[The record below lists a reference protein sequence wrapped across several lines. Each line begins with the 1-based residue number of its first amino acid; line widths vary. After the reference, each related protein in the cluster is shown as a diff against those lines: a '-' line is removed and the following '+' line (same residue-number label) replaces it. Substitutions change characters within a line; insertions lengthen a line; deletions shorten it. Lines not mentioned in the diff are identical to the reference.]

1 MEAKRCSVNMRWA
14 WCCLLTTLLF
24 ISMSVQAQ
32 TLRLTSG
39 EYAPFI
45 TQTVPDGGPITEIVM
60 QAAQEADI
68 AVSLGYFPWH
78 QSMNL
83 AQTGEWDGTIGWA
96 YTQERANNFIYS
108 DPIYTESVGFFYLTE
123 REFDWQSPQDLDGF
137 AIGVTKGFIDVKTLT
152 ELQKSG
158 VDVKIQEFL
167 DEKSK
172 IDALLAQ
179 QIDLALGNI
188 DVLKRVIAQEV
199 APSQKQNVAHHPRPI
214 RITPLYVLFS
224 RQTKQSYDQAERF
237 NKALRRLK
245 ADGRY
250 QMIWSHFRHAHYN
263 H

>member
-1 MEAKRCSVNMRWA
+1 M
-14 WCCLLTTLLF
+14 
-24 ISMSVQAQ
+24 I
-32 TLRLTSG
+32 
-39 EYAPFI
+39 
-45 TQTVPDGGPITEIVM
+45 

-78 QSMNL
+78 QSMAL

-96 YTQERANNFIYS
+96 YTKERANNFIYS

-123 REFDWQSPQDLDGF
+123 REFDWQSPKDLGGF

-158 VDVKIQEFL
+158 IDVKIQEFL
-167 DEKSK
+167 DEESK

-199 APSQKQNVAHHPRPI
+199 EPKQKQKIAHHPRPI
-214 RITPLYVLFS
+214 RITPLYVLFN
-224 RQTKQSYDQAERF
+224 RQTKQGYDQAERF

-250 QMIWSHFRHAHYN
+250 QMIWSHFRQAHYN
-263 H
+263 Q